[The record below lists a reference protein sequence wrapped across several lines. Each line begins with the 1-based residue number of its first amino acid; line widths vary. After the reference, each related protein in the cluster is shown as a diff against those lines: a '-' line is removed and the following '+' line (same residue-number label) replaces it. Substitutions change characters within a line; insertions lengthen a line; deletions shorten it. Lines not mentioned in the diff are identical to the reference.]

1 MPQMSTKA
9 RTATTARKVVG
20 SLGVIGAAAAVAG
33 LGTFGA
39 FTDST
44 TPVTT
49 QVTAGSVDIN
59 LAQAGATVPVTTA
72 GFLPGDSMSR
82 AVTLSNDGDSALA
95 SVNLDVTTSTSPAS
109 VLTTDALHGLQ
120 LSLKSCTVP
129 WTQGTNSTGAPTYA
143 CTGGTERN
151 LGTGPAVSSRQLDNP
166 ASLTA
171 GSKDYLVFTISLP
184 TSADNKFQKQTAAL
198 SLTFSA
204 LQRTGT
210 AR

>member
-1 MPQMSTKA
+1 MSTTT
-9 RTATTARKVVG
+9 RTTTRKVIG

-44 TPVTT
+44 TPVST
-49 QVTAGSVDIN
+49 QVTAGNVDIN
-59 LAQAGATVPVTTA
+59 LTPAGTSIPVTTSA
-72 GFLPGDSMSR
+72 FVPGDSLSR
-82 AVTLSNDGDSALA
+82 AVTLANIGDAALS
-95 SVNLDVTTSTSPAS
+95 SVNLTVTTTSPANI
-109 VLTTDALHGLQ
+109 LTSDKTNGLQ
-120 LSLKSCTVP
+120 LALKSCSVA
-129 WTQGTNSTGAPTYA
+129 WTETLTAAGAPTYA
-143 CTGGTERN
+143 CTGGTER
-151 LGTGPAVSSRQLDNP
+151 LIGQGPAVGTFEVTNA

-171 GSKDYLVFTISLP
+171 GAKDHLVFTVSLP
-184 TSADNKFQKQTAAL
+184 SDAGNAFQKQTAAL